1 MIIDLEDAVSP
12 EYKTVARAAVANW
25 LSPKNP
31 VLVRINSVGTDWF
44 RDDVE
49 LCRIPGVA
57 GIVLPKAERVEDIQF
72 LAERTGIGV
81 LLLIETTQ
89 GFWNAHSLAHLPA
102 VQRLLFGTIDFQ
114 VDLGSIMDEEELLY
128 FRLQLVLISRLAG
141 LQAPVDGVSTAI
153 DDPQRLRID
162 TLRAKRLGFGGKLC
176 IHPKQVGP
184 VNDYFSPSPEDI
196 TWAQRVL
203 EATAASG
210 GSAVAVDGK
219 MVDRPVILK
228 AERILS
234 EAQRR

>member
-1 MIIDLEDAVSP
+1 M
-12 EYKTVARAAVANW
+12 
-25 LSPKNP
+25 
-31 VLVRINSVGTDWF
+31 
-44 RDDVE
+44 VE
-49 LCRIPGVA
+49 TI
-57 GIVLPKAERVEDIQF
+57 GIVGGGQLGRMM
-72 LAERTGIGV
+72 
-81 LLLIETTQ
+81 TQ
-89 GFWNAHSLAHLPA
+89 K
-102 VQRLLFGTIDFQ
+102 
-114 VDLGSIMDEEELLY
+114 
-128 FRLQLVLISRLAG
+128 
-141 LQAPVDGVSTAI
+141 
-153 DDPQRLRID
+153 
-162 TLRAKRLGFGGKLC
+162 AKRLGFGGKLR